1 MRSLTAPTSPP
12 PRVDFASHAKLRL
25 ETFYSV
31 VVRKPV
37 PPQLDAML
45 STSDEATIKRKVRVI
60 ERKYQRCV
68 PPMPTEMTTHDGSD
82 LWIYDSDEADAELMD
97 FLAVGR
103 AVGAEAAVIFPTSA
117 AGAAAASAAAA
128 PSTARASTTSTSHP
142 LVQRERHR
150 SRVLRARIDG
160 DRRRD
165 REEREAIDRRLDMY
179 HTQLLE
185 RTQPREKLTVPLG
198 CPGGGG
204 GARRQYRAACRWKRG
219 MRVRCFPALDSPVL
233 EGSFR
238 MSRHDVIDVRDWVV
252 VRGVSFLQ
260 LAAEPRGWVLER
272 DPRSNGRVLLEYAGR
287 PPRRGG
293 GRQRSRRKN

>member
-45 STSDEATIKRKVRVI
+45 STSDEA
-60 ERKYQRCV
+60 RKYQHCV
-68 PPMPTEMTTHDGSD
+68 PSTPTEMIMHDGSD

-287 PPRRGG
+287 PPAERRWEAAV
-293 GRQRSRRKN
+293 S